1 MTLALTLVSESDLLR
16 RLVRDFAHG
25 LGCQV
30 DAVPTSSG
38 GQSIRIAVN
47 ENDHSLVELL
57 THVALSAAKAGVDF
71 AEPLCHVT
79 YQHRGVASQVTLTFR
94 IAEFRIDKAA
104 GSGA

>member
-1 MTLALTLVSESDLLR
+1 MTIVLTLVSESDLLR

-25 LGCQV
+25 LGCPV
-30 DAVPTSSG
+30 DTVPTSSG

-47 ENDHSLVELL
+47 ESDHSLVELL

-79 YQHRGVASQVTLTFR
+79 YQHRGVTSEVTLTLR

-104 GSGA
+104 GTGA